1 MKPFFRRAY
10 WLITLFIVTLAT
22 NQPFAGEALS
32 QKGLLWKIDK
42 PGYNPSHLFGTIHS
56 EDPRVNRLPPV
67 VRSHFEHADSIT
79 LEVLMD
85 VPSILKAAGA
95 MFFTGE
101 QSLDQ
106 FIDKELY
113 AQVVKVLVKYD
124 IPPMVT
130 KKLKPWAVVVTLST
144 PPADTGE
151 ILDLLLYKEAKKL
164 QIPLHGLET
173 VEEQLAV
180 FEVFPLNQQVI
191 LLKETLK
198 HLDEMPK
205 IFNRLHELYLKR
217 DLTTLMEFGVE
228 YMRDS
233 NDNKQLV
240 DAFYKRMVDD
250 RNLRMV
256 QRMQKRLREG
266 NAFIAVGA
274 LHLPG
279 EKGLLKLLEV
289 RGYLVSAVY

>member
-1 MKPFFRRAY
+1 MKPFFRYAY
-10 WLITLFIVTLAT
+10 LLITLLITLLTT
-22 NQPFAGEALS
+22 NQLFADETIS

-56 EDPRVNRLPPV
+56 EDPRVNQLPPI
-67 VRSHFEHADSIT
+67 VRSRFEHASSVT

-85 VPSILKAAGA
+85 VPSILKAASA

-101 QSLDQ
+101 ESLDQ
-106 FIDKELY
+106 LLDEELY
-113 AQVVKVLVKYD
+113 AQVVKVLLKYD

-151 ILDLLLYKEAKKL
+151 ILDLLLYKEAEKL
-164 QIPLHGLET
+164 QIPLYGLET
-173 VEEQLAV
+173 VDEQLAV
-180 FEVFPLNQQVI
+180 FEAFPLNQQVI

-198 HLDEMPK
+198 HLDQMPD
-205 IFNRLHELYLKR
+205 IFDRLHELYLKR
-217 DLTTLMEFGVE
+217 DLTTLMAFGVE
-228 YMRDS
+228 YMRDNS
-233 NDNKQLV
+233 NNKQLV
-240 DAFYKRMVDD
+240 DTFYKRMVDD

-256 QRMQKRLREG
+256 RRMQKRLREG

-289 RGYLVSAVY
+289 RGYMVSAVY